1 MEKGLDFDPT
11 PFCEMA
17 NIYNSNNNK
26 YTSFPEGTK
35 P

>member
-17 NIYNSNNNK
+17 NIYNSTGR
-26 YTSFPEGTK
+26 YTNFPEGTK